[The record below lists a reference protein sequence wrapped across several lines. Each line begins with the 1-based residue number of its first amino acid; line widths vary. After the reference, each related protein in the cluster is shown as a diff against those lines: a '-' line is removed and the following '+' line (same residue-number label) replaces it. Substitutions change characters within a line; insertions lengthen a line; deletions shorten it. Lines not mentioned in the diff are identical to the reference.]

1 MACEH
6 SQACLDT
13 VVAKTGP
20 YEERGGWT
28 VINDKKTCQLSPYP
42 LFIQRAP
49 SYLITD
55 ITGPKTA
62 DRAILYIYDVF
73 SFQPQSLQGA
83 DILAYSSS
91 KPCLVVMVDWFKGG
105 AVQHEWITS
114 KKEEDRKLM
123 YQFLETT
130 ASPVNV
136 LPSVFEFLAESK
148 EIFPNVKRWG
158 SVGFCWG
165 GKLVSLVS
173 AKGDASPLVAA
184 AQSSPARMD
193 PEEAKKVII
202 PMAILASAKKDAS
215 VVKQYGENLRGEK
228 YVEIFGSQVHGWMS
242 AR

>member
-1 MACEH
+1 MA
-6 SQACLDT
+6 
-13 VVAKTGP
+13 
-20 YEERGGWT
+20 Y
-28 VINDKKTCQLSPYP
+28 
-42 LFIQRAP
+42 
-49 SYLITD
+49 

-202 PMAILASAKKDAS
+202 PMAILASAKEDAS

-228 YVEIFGSQVHGWMS
+228 GELEKADVRSEITPHYMVLIPRSGYSFPDGEK
-242 AR
+242 